1 MPRFS
6 KILIALSACVCW
18 GQAHAFDRCDELSGP
33 GKLREFI
40 EQRGVDES
48 AMGNWEQAR
57 RIQIETSA
65 ADDSLLPY
73 STFSPATV
81 VYPSTFTAVLCR
93 LTLAMYYVIGHD
105 NEDPL
110 IAAAQQ
116 AAKCIDARQSIERCL
131 SSYGDDLQKAYGQ
144 AFAALDKREQDIA
157 YSTFE
162 SGLGQLAKHEFGH
175 HLLQHD
181 KKLDSGSV
189 SRIDAEF
196 EADFYA
202 LKNEVQNGR
211 LSGLYYFFQPMSIV
225 ENYTDKLNTPEYESA
240 HCRASNAEAIIA
252 LFGIAPILLLDT
264 VEGGG
269 TRFRTPPKLSDI
281 HGEIAAGGAPKLPD
295 PACSRLATT
304 VLAQAHDELLGLVG
318 LIENNA
324 ELLKGKPGAVQE
336 IAQMDQKF
344 PRLAKLINDLESM
357 EQSSVE
363 LKELDASLISSL
375 LIRIHLSS
383 GDSEKSTQFGQLLD
397 RAIKISATDI
407 MANDYSR
414 LLQIQGVR
422 ILYSQEALEA
432 RIDKVEPLLKRA
444 TEINPA
450 LSESWMNLAF
460 ISAARGNCAAAADLA
475 KKSASAVTD
484 GSDRESAASVA
495 DGLRAVSDRRKCAEM
510 GARALSPSP

>member
-1 MPRFS
+1 MLRF
-6 KILIALSACVCW
+6 LRLLTVLSACICW
-18 GQAHAFDRCDELSGP
+18 GDAHAFDRCDNLSDP
-33 GKLREFI
+33 NKLREFI
-40 EQRGVDES
+40 ERRGVDEFV
-48 AMGNWEQAR
+48 MGNWEQAR

-65 ADDSLLPY
+65 ADGSLLPY

-81 VYPSTFTAVLCR
+81 VYPSTFPAVLCR
-93 LTLAMYYVIGHD
+93 LTLAMYYVIGHH

-110 IAAAQQ
+110 IAAARQ
-116 AAKCIDARQSIERCL
+116 AAKCIDAGQSIERCL
-131 SSYGDDLQKAYGQ
+131 SSYGGDLQKSYGQ
-144 AFAALDKREQDIA
+144 AFAALDQVEQRIA

-162 SGLGQLAKHEFGH
+162 NGLGQLAKHEFGH

-202 LKNEVQNGR
+202 LKNEAQNGR

-240 HCRASNAEAIIA
+240 HCRASNAASIID

-269 TRFRTPPKLSDI
+269 TRFRKPPKLSDI
-281 HGEIAAGGAPKLPD
+281 RADVAAAGAPKPRD

-304 VLAQAHDELLGLVG
+304 MLAQAHEELLGLVG
-318 LIENNA
+318 LIENNV
-324 ELLKGKPGAVQE
+324 ELLKGVPGRVYE
-336 IAQMDQKF
+336 IEQMDQKF

-357 EQSSVE
+357 EQSSIE
-363 LKELDASLISSL
+363 LKELDASLISYL

-383 GDSEKSTQFGQLLD
+383 GDSEQSTQFGQLID
-397 RAIKISATDI
+397 RAIKISAADI
-407 MANDYSR
+407 MATDYSR

-422 ILYSQEALEA
+422 ILYGPGALEA
-432 RIDKVEPLLKRA
+432 RIDKSEPLLRRA
-444 TEINPA
+444 TEVNPGLA
-450 LSESWMNLAF
+450 ESWMNLAL
-460 ISAARGNCAAAADLA
+460 ISAARGNCAAGADLA
-475 KKSASAVTD
+475 KKSASMASGD
-484 GSDRESAASVA
+484 DRESAASVGN
-495 DGLRAVSDRRKCAEM
+495 GLRAISDRRKCAEM
-510 GARALSPSP
+510 AARALTPSR